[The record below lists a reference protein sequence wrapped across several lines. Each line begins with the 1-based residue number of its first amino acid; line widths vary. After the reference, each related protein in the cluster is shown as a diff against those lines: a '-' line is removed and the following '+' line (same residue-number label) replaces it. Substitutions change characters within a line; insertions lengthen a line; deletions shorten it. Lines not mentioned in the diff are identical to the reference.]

1 MSLSIVQS
9 GGRGWNATDTDI
21 MTVHWPSTPTNG
33 NLLICAGCCYDSTQ
47 PSPENGWTALTTN
60 QLTSVWDLF
69 VFYKY
74 ASSSSQNEA
83 ISSLAVTYHWSIS
96 FWEISGITGTI
107 VRDVVG
113 IQLAPTII
121 ANSGSS
127 PTMTS
132 ITTLEGAT
140 LMLGA
145 FGFVGAPDYV
155 TAGTVSEFTADASY
169 FSTTEAG
176 GNGNCYAI
184 LGHIA
189 SPSGSYTPSLSLTS
203 SGNSEGSC
211 YSTYI
216 QLGPK
221 GTPWLDGLGATT
233 PTILGNAST
242 IEVTGFDTYAAE
254 DVVVVFIA
262 STSSS
267 ASRTVSGISGGSLSW
282 SRRNSY
288 SPSSSF
294 AMEEWW
300 APAASVLS
308 NATIEVTMSGT
319 CGLLSMTI
327 FAVGGAYDYTDPFD
341 SNDSLVTNSSYTDEG
356 SGGSWEYSTSQ
367 ATDLIIAIAGGTFGY
382 GVQAPTDWVA
392 LEAFYNAG
400 GLTYSVGS
408 LNVSSVQTDQYATY
422 AALHSGIVIYG
433 WVDAIAGSSAVT
445 VATFGQLLLAAL

>member
-1 MSLSIVQS
+1 MLT
-9 GGRGWNATDTDI
+9 GD
-21 MTVHWPSTPTNG
+21 
-33 NLLICAGCCYDSTQ
+33 
-47 PSPENGWTALTTN
+47 AL
-60 QLTSVWDLF
+60 
-69 VFYKY
+69 
-74 ASSSSQNEA
+74 
-83 ISSLAVTYHWSIS
+83 
-96 FWEISGITGTI
+96 
-107 VRDVVG
+107 
-113 IQLAPTII
+113 
-121 ANSGSS
+121 
-127 PTMTS
+127 
-132 ITTLEGAT
+132 AT
-140 LMLGA
+140 LKVFARTRG
-145 FGFVGAPDYV
+145 
-155 TAGTVSEFTADASY
+155 
-169 FSTTEAG
+169 
-176 GNGNCYAI
+176 I
-184 LGHIA
+184 H
-189 SPSGSYTPSLSLTS
+189 
-203 SGNSEGSC
+203 
-211 YSTYI
+211 
-216 QLGPK
+216 
-221 GTPWLDGLGATT
+221 
-233 PTILGNAST
+233 T
-242 IEVTGFDTYAAE
+242 IEVTGFHTYAAE

-367 ATDLIIAIAGGTFGY
+367 ATDLIIAIAGGTSDY

-392 LEAFYNAG
+392 LEAAYNAG

-445 VATFGQLLLAAL
+445 AATFGQLLLAAL